1 SPKLVTVVSA
11 DGKLPSPLVFT
22 SRVFGSTVS
31 VLGRVTVTSTVFSP
45 SPGIVITTGTFAL
58 SPGLRFLAVSSA
70 PSPHLT
76 LVPHLS

>member
-1 SPKLVTVVSA
+1 M
-11 DGKLPSPLVFT
+11 FT